1 MASVSF
7 FFETLPPQLSRPL
20 LRHFVAVRL
29 GPGSREREMG
39 KPKKME
45 QKSPAEVG
53 HPSLPIGVRVSSRI

>member
-7 FFETLPPQLSRPL
+7 FFETLPPQLARRSF
-20 LRHFVAVRL
+20 RHFVAVRP

-39 KPKKME
+39 RPENME